1 MNCLPPAAVHK
12 DNMRSYV
19 YVVKERE
26 GILGMEYYVEEINV
40 RVLDENENWVAVE
53 GALDSESQIIV
64 SATKEVKN
72 GEIVRY

>member
-1 MNCLPPAAVHK
+1 
-12 DNMRSYV
+12 
-19 YVVKERE
+19 
-26 GILGMEYYVEEINV
+26 MEYYVEEINV

-64 SATKEVKN
+64 SATKELKN